1 MKKIMDFMMNSFA
14 PKVNK
19 VVKNPWISAIQDA
32 IMAALPLVFVGSL
45 VTVVSLLKNLFPSM
59 PDFSMISNFSFGMFG
74 LIVSFMIPYYLMEKK
89 GHSGQKLIA
98 GATSIVLFMM
108 LLFPTLSEKG
118 EITFILSRFGA
129 TGMFLAMITGLF
141 VSLVMHLAA
150 KKSFFDEDTPIPDFV
165 VGLIVC
171 CQLPLSCLSV
181 GWSLF
186 NLRLIFLIS
195 LF

>member
-1 MKKIMDFMMNSFA
+1 
-14 PKVNK
+14 
-19 VVKNPWISAIQDA
+19 
-32 IMAALPLVFVGSL
+32 
-45 VTVVSLLKNLFPSM
+45 
-59 PDFSMISNFSFGMFG
+59 
-74 LIVSFMIPYYLMEKK
+74 MIPYYLMEKK

-181 GWSLF
+181 G
-186 NLRLIFLIS
+186 
-195 LF
+195 